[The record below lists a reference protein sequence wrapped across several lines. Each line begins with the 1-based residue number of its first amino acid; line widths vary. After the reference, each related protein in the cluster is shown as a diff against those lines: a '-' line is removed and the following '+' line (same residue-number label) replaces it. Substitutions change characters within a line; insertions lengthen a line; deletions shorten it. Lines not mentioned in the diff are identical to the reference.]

1 MMATI
6 STNFGDGMLDFE
18 VTTGYKLSGTQAK
31 NWIEHFGL
39 NGVNVRIDIF
49 VGCLLR
55 AAPIFLV
62 LRMNS
67 LEFLGPSSSDSYHI
81 VEHMISL
88 GVFRE
93 LPSGSWFFP
102 GEPF

>member
-6 STNFGDGMLDFE
+6 STNFGDGLLDFE

-39 NGVNVRIDIF
+39 NSVNVRIDTF

-55 AAPIFLV
+55 AAPIFLHCGKNTV
-62 LRMNS
+62 L
-67 LEFLGPSSSDSYHI
+67 F
-81 VEHMISL
+81 
-88 GVFRE
+88 
-93 LPSGSWFFP
+93 
-102 GEPF
+102 

>member
-6 STNFGDGMLDFE
+6 STNFGDGLLDFE

-55 AAPIFLV
+55 AAP
-62 LRMNS
+62 
-67 LEFLGPSSSDSYHI
+67 
-81 VEHMISL
+81 
-88 GVFRE
+88 
-93 LPSGSWFFP
+93 FF
-102 GEPF
+102 

>member
-18 VTTGYKLSGTQAK
+18 VTTGYKLSETQAK

-55 AAPIFLV
+55 AAPISLV
-62 LRMNS
+62 LFRKIFK
-67 LEFLGPSSSDSYHI
+67 LYPCFKDEFT
-81 VEHMISL
+81 
-88 GVFRE
+88 
-93 LPSGSWFFP
+93 
-102 GEPF
+102 

>member
-6 STNFGDGMLDFE
+6 STNFGDGLLDFE

-39 NGVNVRIDIF
+39 NGVNVRTDIS

-55 AAPIFLV
+55 AAPFLIISFTV
-62 LRMNS
+62 GRTQCCFKD
-67 LEFLGPSSSDSYHI
+67 EFT
-81 VEHMISL
+81 
-88 GVFRE
+88 
-93 LPSGSWFFP
+93 
-102 GEPF
+102 